1 MTLAI
6 FIVSMAGVALARL
19 PGLPIQRPA
28 AAFGGAMAMIVFGVV
43 SVAEAAGLVNWDTI
57 ALLLGMMIII
67 AGVQMDGAAATLA
80 ETVLGRA
87 RTGMGLAVAVVLFTG
102 AASAFLVNDAVVLAV
117 TPLLVAHCRAKGL
130 NPIPYLLAEA
140 MASNIGGV
148 ATVTGNPQNV
158 LVGTVSGIGFG
169 RFMAHLLP
177 VAALSSLVLLGVLRW
192 RYPAEMA
199 RDVAH
204 DAAARLDL
212 RRVLTPSVAVLA
224 LTVLGFLLSPV
235 LPLEIPE
242 IALLGGGLVLLAGR
256 RSPAAL
262 FAQIDWVLLL
272 FFVALFVVIGAAVQ
286 EGLFD
291 WARDSS
297 HLEND
302 IAGAGVLHGLAL
314 VVSQLISN
322 VPFTVLMAPIVE
334 PAAGDLLWLS
344 LASGAT
350 LAGNL
355 TLLGSVANLIVAE
368 GAERNGV
375 RIEFGEYLRTG
386 AVVTLLTMAGSMLV
400 LWAERAAGWL

>member
-1 MTLAI
+1 
-6 FIVSMAGVALARL
+6 
-19 PGLPIQRPA
+19 
-28 AAFGGAMAMIVFGVV
+28 
-43 SVAEAAGLVNWDTI
+43 VAEAADLVNWDTI
-57 ALLLGMMIII
+57 ALLLGMMMII

-80 ETVLGRA
+80 EAVLGRA
-87 RTGMGLAVAVVLFTG
+87 RTGMGLAIVVVVFTG

-117 TPLLVAHCRAKGL
+117 TPLLVTHCRAKGL
-130 NPIPYLLAEA
+130 NPVPYLLAEA

-148 ATVTGNPQNV
+148 ATITGNPQNV

-192 RYPAEMA
+192 RYPAEMT

-204 DAAARLDL
+204 DASPRLGV
-212 RRVLTPSVAVLA
+212 RQVLTPAVAVLA

-242 IALLGGGLVLLAGR
+242 VALLGGGLVLLTGR
-256 RSPAAL
+256 RSPTAM
-262 FAQIDWVLLL
+262 FAQVDWVLLL
-272 FFVALFVVIGAAVQ
+272 FFAALFVVIGAAVQ

-291 WARDSS
+291 WTQDSS

-322 VPFTVLMAPIVE
+322 VPFTVLLAPIVE
-334 PAAGDLLWLS
+334 PTAGDLLWLS

-368 GAERNGV
+368 GAERKGV
-375 RIEFGEYLRTG
+375 RIEFGEYLKAG
-386 AVVTLLTMAGSMLV
+386 AAVTLLSMAGSMLV